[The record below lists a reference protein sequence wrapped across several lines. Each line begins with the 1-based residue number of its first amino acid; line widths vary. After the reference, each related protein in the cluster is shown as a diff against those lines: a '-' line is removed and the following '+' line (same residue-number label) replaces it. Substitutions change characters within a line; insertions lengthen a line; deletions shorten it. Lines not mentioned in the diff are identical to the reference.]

1 MIRKLWRR
9 LHIELA
15 LLRIKHEQRKQIN
28 YKRALLKRRVVITR
42 PPKADERS
50 SIEAWWRLMNRR
62 DE

>member
-28 YKRALLKRRVVITR
+28 YKRAMRKRRVVLPR
-42 PPKADERS
+42 PRPDTVVGNWYGDRKAQ
-50 SIEAWWRLMNRR
+50 
-62 DE
+62 

>member
-15 LLRIKHEQRKQIN
+15 LLRVAHAQRKQIN

-42 PPKADERS
+42 PPKPDERS